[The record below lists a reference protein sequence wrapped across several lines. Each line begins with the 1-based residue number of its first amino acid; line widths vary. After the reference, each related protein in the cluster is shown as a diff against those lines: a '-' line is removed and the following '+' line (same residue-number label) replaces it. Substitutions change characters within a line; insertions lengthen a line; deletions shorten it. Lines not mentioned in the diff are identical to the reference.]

1 MMKSI
6 GYKVQGRLHSTNKI
20 YPRIRMLPHFP
31 SPPYKLESTKGG
43 YEHKEFHMS
52 LRTLGESNSE
62 PGGSEL
68 VIEEHQIQVVQV

>member
-1 MMKSI
+1 
-6 GYKVQGRLHSTNKI
+6 
-20 YPRIRMLPHFP
+20 MLLHFP